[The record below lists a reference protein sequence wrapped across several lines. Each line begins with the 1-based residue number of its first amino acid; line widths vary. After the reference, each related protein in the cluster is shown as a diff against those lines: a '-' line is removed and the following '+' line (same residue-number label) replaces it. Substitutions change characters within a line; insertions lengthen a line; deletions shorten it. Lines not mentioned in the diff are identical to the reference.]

1 MPSNKDIVIKA
12 LQDSGI
18 TNEYS
23 IAAALAIIDKE
34 SGFKPQNERSYSGTD
49 NSDIRRIF
57 EKTKKLSDAQLT
69 ALKKDRTKFFDY
81 VYGGRYGNSSTEG
94 AKYAGRGFNQL
105 TFKGNYK
112 LYADILKLPLVEN
125 PDMVNDPQVAAKV
138 AAEYFKRTFK
148 KDSDIVKKRYGAS
161 NINDFKDSKTAVNAF
176 YNSNAG
182 FKKDTS
188 NITTAGKTKALK
200 KVSSFLDNIPDVAK
214 KGAMITL
221 PLLFIGALAFY
232 YLKK

>member
-1 MPSNKDIVIKA
+1 MATNKEIVIKA

-49 NSDIRRIF
+49 NSDIRKIF
-57 EKTKKLSDAQLT
+57 EKTRKLSDAQLT

-81 VYGGRYGNSSTEG
+81 VYGGRYGNSATEG

-125 PDMVNDPQVAAKV
+125 PDMVNDPYVAAKV

-148 KDSDIVKKRYGAS
+148 KDASIVKKRYKA
-161 NINDFKDSKTAVNAF
+161 NDINDFKDSKTAVNAF

-188 NITTAGKTKALK
+188 NITTAGKTKALS
-200 KVSSFLDNIPDVAK
+200 KVDSFLDFIPNGAK
-214 KGAMITL
+214 KGAVITL
-221 PLLFIGALAFY
+221 PLLIIGALAFY